1 MDVEIFV
8 SIRNGNELTMTNV
21 LSGRPRPSVQEI
33 YAADVNPAPPV
44 LREESPT
51 DGARLQDV
59 SAERYYSKAW
69 HDQEVE
75 KVWRKAWQLAGR
87 VEEIPNVGDHL
98 VYDIVHDSLIVV
110 RTGTDEIR
118 AFVNSCLHR
127 GTLLRTEGGCVKQF
141 RCPFHGF
148 TWSLE
153 GKLIRLPAAWDFPHV
168 DPEKFSLPQARVGLW
183 GGFIFVNFDPDCE
196 PLESYLEILPEHF
209 KDFRLEDRY
218 KAAHVAKVLPC
229 NWKFAMEAFIEAFH
243 VSCAHPQVMG
253 YYGDQNTQYDIWP
266 AVRHVDRMISVQGV
280 PSPAFADLDPAT
292 TIAHMRRDVP
302 FFAGAPIEDEPG
314 DTARA
319 KLASRARRRI
329 AKSTGKDLSDLSDAE
344 SLDLIEYSLFPN
356 MVPWGGQSLPI
367 CYRFRPLRDEPEQC
381 IMEIMFLFAKRPNGT
396 HPTPAALRWL
406 GPDEPWSSAPEL
418 GSAGM
423 VADQDTDNL
432 KRIQRGVR
440 ASKKPGVTLA
450 RYQESRIRHFHETL
464 DAYMA
469 R

>member
-1 MDVEIFV
+1 
-8 SIRNGNELTMTNV
+8 MTNV

-33 YAADVNPAPPV
+33 FAADVNPAPPV

-69 HDQEVE
+69 HDREVE

-87 VEEIPNVGDHL
+87 VEEIPNLGDHL
-98 VYDIVHDSLIVV
+98 VYEIVHDSLIVV
-110 RTGTDEIR
+110 RTGPEEIR
-118 AFVNSCLHR
+118 AYVNSCLHR

-153 GKLIRLPAAWDFPHV
+153 GRLTRLPAAWDFPHV
-168 DPEKFSLPQARVGLW
+168 EPENFNLPQAKVGLW

-196 PLESYLEILPEHF
+196 PLESYLEILPEHYRA
-209 KDFRLEDRY
+209 FRLEDRY

-253 YYGDQNTQYDIWP
+253 YYGDQNTQYDVWP
-266 AVRHVDRMISVQGV
+266 GVRHVDRMISVQGV

-302 FFAGAPIEDEPG
+302 FKLG
-314 DTARA
+314 D
-319 KLASRARRRI
+319 
-329 AKSTGKDLSDLSDAE
+329 
-344 SLDLIEYSLFPN
+344 
-356 MVPWGGQSLPI
+356 V
-367 CYRFRPLRDEPEQC
+367 
-381 IMEIMFLFAKRPNGT
+381 
-396 HPTPAALRWL
+396 
-406 GPDEPWSSAPEL
+406 
-418 GSAGM
+418 
-423 VADQDTDNL
+423 
-432 KRIQRGVR
+432 
-440 ASKKPGVTLA
+440 
-450 RYQESRIRHFHETL
+450 
-464 DAYMA
+464 
-469 R
+469 